1 VTEVQIEGA
10 AKLHA
15 VANELKELGDGKLR
29 RELTKA
35 IREATKPMKDAVH
48 ESFMSKLPMRGGLNQ
63 LVARAR
69 ITNAV
74 KNGSKSAGVTIRAEN
89 ANASLKA
96 IDAGSVRHRV
106 YGRGPWVEQK
116 LTPGSFTDPVTE
128 HTPAVQAAVIKA
140 LDEMAS
146 KIHG

>member
-1 VTEVQIEGA
+1 MTEVNIEGA

-15 VANELKELGDGKLR
+15 VSAELKELGDGKLR

-48 ESFMSKLPMRGGLNQ
+48 ESFLSKLPKRGGLNE

-69 ITNAV
+69 ITNAI
-74 KNGSKSAGVTIRAEN
+74 KNGSKSSGVTLRAEN

-96 IDAGSVRHRV
+96 IDGGTVRHRV
-106 YGRGPWVEQK
+106 YGRGPWVSQSV
-116 LTPGSFTDPVTE
+116 TPGSFTDPVVE

-140 LDEMAS
+140 LDEMTS